1 MDKPGFTEFLKT
13 RQLSDEDISA
23 SIAIVERFADY
34 LAGLEPALTLETATE
49 PAALAF
55 VGGLI
60 DSKENTH
67 LNLLALARYGYHIK
81 NDELYAGVLALLDG
95 AEVMDNF
102 YAKLADVLGVE
113 GRDAIFGNVTPPPL
127 GTPGSE
133 KARLMRT
140 VMERLEAQV
149 EPAVYRKVLS
159 GCLRDLGVEWFMED
173 KQKYDECGGL
183 DEFIQLKNDEFIARL
198 EKIMA
203 DGTVFFNQ
211 RITPEVLEYVK
222 ANPEVGRVVR
232 RGNKLYQTKIPF
244 LAHEYLRETDPDKKR
259 YLYCHCPWAR
269 ESLRDKDGPVS
280 SEFCYCSGGFTKK
293 RWEVIF
299 GRELEVEVLQS
310 VLNGDLTCR
319 FAITL
324 PEGA

>member
-1 MDKPGFTEFLKT
+1 MDKQGFREFLKT
-13 RQLSDEDISA
+13 RHLADDDIAA
-23 SIAIVERFADY
+23 SIAIVERFAEY
-34 LAGLEPALTLETATE
+34 LAGLEPALTLETAIE
-49 PAALAF
+49 PAALEFIA
-55 VGGLI
+55 GLI

-67 LNLLALARYGYHIK
+67 LNLLALARYGYHIR

-102 YAKLADVLGVE
+102 YAKLADVLGTE
-113 GRDAIFGNVTPPPL
+113 ERDAVFGGVTPPPL
-127 GTPGSE
+127 GTPSRE
-133 KARLMRT
+133 KARLMRE
-140 VMERLEAQV
+140 VMGRLEARV

-159 GCLRDLGVEWFMED
+159 GCLRDLSVEWFMED
-173 KQKYDECGGL
+173 KKKYDACAGL
-183 DEFIQLKNDEFIARL
+183 DEYLKLANDDFIAML
-198 EKIMA
+198 EKIRA
-203 DGTVFFNQ
+203 DDTVFFNQ
-211 RITPEVLEYVK
+211 RITPEVIEYVK

-244 LAHEYLRETDPDKKR
+244 LAHEYLQETDPDKQR

-269 ESLRDKDGPVS
+269 ESLKDKDGLVS

-299 GRELEVEVLQS
+299 GQELEVELLQS
-310 VLNGDLTCR
+310 VLRGDLTCR

-324 PEGA
+324 PEGL